1 MVSHHVLPRGSL
13 ASGRGFRSRSTRF
26 SAARASSTDGYTR
39 CKTSSSAT
47 RVSSSAA
54 WPASTASSRTICAC
68 ASSAAQN
75 APGIRTMNGPPTTA
89 PSVIETRVSSARRR
103 PAVHRV
109 RRRRHAPAGLL
120 YSRRRPTRK
129 TPDRPQCEMFRR
141 VFGVGIQD
149 AQQRRSVRA
158 CLLISCCV
166 LLGQL
171 RHGGTPSSRVAD
183 RQASALAFACWN
195 SSSVIA
201 PRSRSSASRA
211 ISSAAPLPS
220 DWTALRI

>member
-1 MVSHHVLPRGSL
+1 MCCRAA
-13 ASGRGFRSRSTRF
+13 ASRRAVDSDP
-26 SAARASSTDGYTR
+26 AR
-39 CKTSSSAT
+39 
-47 RVSSSAA
+47 RVSAS
-54 WPASTASSRTICAC
+54 PAPHLLTDIHVA
-68 ASSAAQN
+68 
-75 APGIRTMNGPPTTA
+75 
-89 PSVIETRVSSARRR
+89 R
-103 PAVHRV
+103 PAA
-109 RRRRHAPAGLL
+109 RRHAARHRLHGPPAPRVENHLCLRKQRSTECTRNQDNERTADHRAFGHRDAGLPPHHGALLHIGFGGGGDMRTLDFL

-149 AQQRRSVRA
+149 AQQRRSSED

-171 RHGGTPSSRVAD
+171 RHGGTPSSRGAD